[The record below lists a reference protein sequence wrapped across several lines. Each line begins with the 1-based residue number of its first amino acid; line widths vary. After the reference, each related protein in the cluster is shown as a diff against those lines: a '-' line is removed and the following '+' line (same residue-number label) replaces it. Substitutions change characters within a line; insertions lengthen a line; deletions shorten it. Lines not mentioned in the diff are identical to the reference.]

1 MLNYVAILC
10 NPTNTTVGTSMKVCR
25 SYIFIGILVWFGLAK
40 SLHTYDPILLSLVC
54 VFIGCIRLIIV
65 TGILGTH
72 GLWYIDDQY
81 ANEVRKN
88 LAWGLGSILIFGLLA
103 LFISFA
109 EDILNYV
116 INGQLGDLPNLV
128 NTIDQY
134 GAFGMTI
141 LMGFYMPLVVTTA
154 VEIIIYKLHI
164 KYPLNLVNNNMPL
177 QHMQFV
183 GWLWLDE
190 NLRNPVKY
198 RFITWIQSNLTC
210 NPQLLMKYITS
221 GSYVILLSVFF
232 IGLWDSI
239 TSGYYVE
246 FAVIFK
252 MIISYIAFFIILCTE
267 DSDSRLQSLNTLFL
281 TGLLIFAI
289 GIQMQVNNIVIYSD
303 YFSQNM
309 IINGFLL
316 TVASLIIPI

>member
-1 MLNYVAILC
+1 
-10 NPTNTTVGTSMKVCR
+10 
-25 SYIFIGILVWFGLAK
+25 
-40 SLHTYDPILLSLVC
+40 
-54 VFIGCIRLIIV
+54 
-65 TGILGTH
+65 
-72 GLWYIDDQY
+72 
-81 ANEVRKN
+81 
-88 LAWGLGSILIFGLLA
+88 LLA